1 MKHSSL
7 LGTMLIIMCFI
18 TIMLVVFVTVVFS
31 ILGNSM
37 YVHMRTNELVPR
49 ATAIA
54 TAYSKIYLDAKANGL
69 REDEI
74 WRQLREVGDLSK
86 DATVYM
92 LNTAGTGIIC
102 GADNEGGYNGG
113 QALISKYFNR
123 VIKGQRVT
131 ISSQKIGVLVGV
143 PVFSK
148 EEQVIGAVL
157 MIMNIHEVQ
166 TALQKLSLELGIAML
181 AVTGLLIIPIYI
193 VFNRVTRPI
202 RHVTDVALSMA
213 NGNLDVRADEMGG
226 LESKRLAKSF
236 NVMAAALQANI
247 NDLMIERNR
256 LHAVLDGLSEGIIAV
271 DVNGTITHFNHA
283 SLQILHGGTS
293 EHPAAIP
300 AYADVAKQIFKTLD
314 NGKRSDA
321 DIKIGNAYIHV
332 TVTPIYEDNDML
344 YGAVALIWDITESER
359 LEQTRRDYV
368 ANVSHELRTPLAS
381 IRSLADALNDG
392 LVKDQED
399 VKRYYGYILRE
410 SIRLSRLIDDLLE
423 LSRLQSG
430 GIALTKRKIE
440 LYEIAFDVADWMNET
455 AENSG
460 KKVVL
465 KAEEKKYYD
474 LSNSDRVEQV
484 LIALVD
490 NAIKHG
496 SENCTITVDINSDE
510 KLDAYVVSVSNEAEI
525 EPEVLDHLFERFYKA
540 DTAHTGEG
548 TGLGLAIVSEI
559 LGLLNEKF
567 TVDYKNGI
575 ICFSFTAGK
584 YKKDE
589 KAEYPSEKCLPPIEV
604 TGETVD
610 DDGSYEE

>member
-37 YVHMRTNELVPR
+37 YVHMKTNELIPR

-54 TAYSKIYLDAKANGL
+54 NTYSKIYLESKANGL

-92 LNTAGTGIIC
+92 LNTSGAGVIC
-102 GADNEGGYNGG
+102 GVEHGRYDGG
-113 QALISKYFNR
+113 QAIISKYFNR
-123 VIKGQRVT
+123 VLRGQRVT

-148 EEQVIGAVL
+148 NDQIIGAVI
-157 MIMNIHEVQ
+157 MIMNVKEIQ
-166 TALQKLSLELGIAML
+166 SSLQKLSLELGVAML
-181 AVTGLLIIPIYI
+181 IVTGLLIIPIYI

-226 LESKRLAKSF
+226 LESKKLAKSF
-236 NVMAAALQANI
+236 NIMAGALQSNI

-271 DVNGTITHFNHA
+271 DVNGTITHFNHSSLELLNGA
-283 SLQILHGGTS
+283 SK
-293 EHPAAIP
+293 EHPAALP
-300 AYADVAKQIFKTLD
+300 AYADVAKHIFKTLD
-314 NGKRSDA
+314 SGKRSDA
-321 DIKIGNAYIHV
+321 TIKVGNAYLHV

-392 LVKDQED
+392 LVKDEQD

-440 LYEIAFDVADWMNET
+440 LYEIAFDVADWMNGT

-465 KAEEKKYYD
+465 EAEEKKYYA

-496 SENCTITVDINSDE
+496 SENCTITINIESDE
-510 KLDAYVVSVSNEAEI
+510 KQDAYVVSVSNEAEI

-584 YKKDE
+584 YKKEE
-589 KAEYPSEKCLPPIEV
+589 KAEAQPENSLPQIESAEKTAD
-604 TGETVD
+604 TGA
-610 DDGSYEE
+610 GAEE